1 MHNSF
6 RQFNEI
12 VSSKQTFVITTH
24 INPDGDAIGSETALA
39 RYLFDKGK
47 TVTIIN
53 QSETPENLK
62 FLLDIYRV
70 EQYRPERHDHLLL
83 SAECIIVADAN
94 SRNRFEAMRSP
105 FDASG
110 AVKVI
115 IDHHLDHE
123 SFASMNIIDTSVPA
137 TCELI
142 YTLLHE
148 IDPDAITE
156 PIAVALYTGIMT
168 DTQSFRLPLTAV
180 STHTIAAAL
189 LQKGVQPHEIYQHV
203 YESGAHN
210 TLRLLG
216 FALNSISLHHGDTVA
231 VMMLPRS
238 IFIETQTRESDVDN
252 LTQYVLSIRG
262 VRIGIVITEL
272 DDSVKISFRSKGN
285 IPIHTVANQY
295 GGGGHKNAA
304 GARLQKAPLEN
315 VKADVLE
322 KISQLITL
330 NALPERS

>member
-1 MHNSF
+1 MHKTF

-12 VSSKQTFVITTH
+12 VSTQQSFVITTH

-39 RYLFDKGK
+39 RYLWDKGK

-53 QSETPENLK
+53 QSETPDNLK

-70 EQYRPERHDHLLL
+70 EHYRPEHHDNVILG
-83 SAECIIVADAN
+83 AECIIVADAN
-94 SRNRFEAMRSP
+94 SRKRFEAMRSP

-123 SFASMNIIDTSVPA
+123 SFAAVNIIDTSVPA
-137 TCELI
+137 TCELM

-168 DTQSFRLPLTAV
+168 DTQSFRLPLTDA

-203 YESGAHN
+203 YESGALN

-216 FALNSISLHHGDTVA
+216 FALNAISLHHGGIVA
-231 VMMLPRS
+231 VMTLPRS

-272 DDSVKISFRSKGN
+272 DHCVKISFRSKGN

-304 GARLQKAPLEN
+304 GARLQTSPLEI
-315 VKADVLE
+315 VKTDVLE
-322 KISQLITL
+322 KISQLITSI
-330 NALPERS
+330 ASSEHS